1 MKRDYYEVLGISRS
15 ASESEIKKA
24 FRSLARE
31 IHPDV
36 NNNDPDAEVK
46 FKEAAEAYE
55 CLSNPE
61 TRATY
66 DRYGFDGLKRGG
78 FHDFSQFSFEDII
91 RSFFGEGLFGEDLFR
106 GGRPRQ
112 ARGSDIST
120 AVEISLQEAASG
132 VTRQVEYP
140 AVVACEQCEGSGAAP
155 GSSRTECATCHG
167 TGQVRTVTRSAFGQF
182 VRSGPCRSCNG
193 SGSVVDNPCEACGGN
208 GLMRQDMKIEVEI
221 PPGIA
226 TGQSIRISGKGNQ
239 GEGGAGSGD
248 LYVQVMVSEHENL
261 VRDGDD
267 LIYHQK
273 LTIIEAA
280 IGTTVD
286 IPTLEGQSELEIKP
300 GTQFG
305 EVRILKGKG
314 MPLLRGRGR
323 GDLKVIMDIIV
334 PRNLNREQQD
344 LLKQFAETTSEKNYK
359 SEEGLFDKLR
369 AAFS

>member
-1 MKRDYYEVLGISRS
+1 MKRDYYEVLGVSRS
-15 ASESEIKKA
+15 ASDAEIKKA

-36 NNNDPDAEVK
+36 NSNDPEAEVK
-46 FKEAAEAYE
+46 FKEVAEAYE

-91 RSFFGEGLFGEDLFR
+91 RSFFGEGLFGEDIFG
-106 GGRPRQ
+106 GGRSRQ
-112 ARGSDIST
+112 ARGSDVST
-120 AVEISLQEAASG
+120 MVEITLQEAASG
-132 VTRQVEYP
+132 VERQVEYP
-140 AVVACEQCEGSGAAP
+140 AVVACEPCEGSGAAP
-155 GSSRTECATCHG
+155 GTSRSTCTTCNG
-167 TGQVRTVTRSAFGQF
+167 SGQVRTVTRSAFGQF
-182 VRSGPCRSCNG
+182 VRSGPCRDCNG
-193 SGSVVDNPCEACGGN
+193 TGSVVETPCEECGGN
-208 GLMRQDMKIEVEI
+208 GLARRDIKLEVEI

-226 TGQSIRISGKGNQ
+226 SGQSIRITGKGNQ

-248 LYVQVMVSEHENL
+248 LYVQVQVSEHESL

-280 IGTTVD
+280 IGATVSV
-286 IPTLEGQSELEIKP
+286 PTLEGKTEIEIKP

-305 EVRILKGKG
+305 EVRVLKGKG

-334 PRNLNREQQD
+334 PRNLNREQKD
-344 LLKQFAETTSEKNYK
+344 LLQQFAETTSEKNYK
-359 SEEGLFDKLR
+359 AEEGLFDKLR